1 MGVIWLSKIHVV
13 PKAMIVEMQAYQTPK
28 NVKGIQAFIGISG
41 SGGLLFLTW
50 HSAPVPYTHLVKKGH
65 M

>member
-1 MGVIWLSKIHVV
+1 
-13 PKAMIVEMQAYQTPK
+13 MIVEMQAYQTPK
-28 NVKGIQAFIGISG
+28 NVKGIQVFVGIWG